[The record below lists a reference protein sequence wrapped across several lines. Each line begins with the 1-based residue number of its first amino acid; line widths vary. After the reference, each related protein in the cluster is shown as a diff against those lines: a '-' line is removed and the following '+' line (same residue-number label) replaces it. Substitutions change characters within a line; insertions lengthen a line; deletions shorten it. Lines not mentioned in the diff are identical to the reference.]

1 MARDF
6 NPATSDYNQVASR
19 IVEARKKHPEGMLQ
33 PLDLANPYK
42 VETIGDRTFI
52 VYIAAFYRTADD
64 PRPGIGVAWE
74 PFPGT
79 TPYTKNSELMNA
91 ETSAWGRALVAAFA
105 ADAKKGI
112 ATSLDIRNREAE
124 RQERGPRDEQ
134 GWPTVVD
141 PGEQLVTKA
150 LRSRLA
156 AQFSTLGVAGRDEG
170 LMTIAALTG
179 VQVGAT
185 KDLTNAQASRLIEA
199 LDPLTKA
206 ADPAAAL
213 AAALRQAM
221 AETPEESRDNA
232 A

>member
-6 NPATSDYNQVASR
+6 NPADNGYNEVAAR

-42 VETIGDRTFI
+42 IETIGEKTFI
-52 VYIAAFYRTADD
+52 VYVAAFYRTPDD

-105 ADAKKGI
+105 ADTKKGI
-112 ATSLDIRNREAE
+112 ATSIDVRNREAE
-124 RQERGPRDEQ
+124 RQAPPRDRQ
-134 GWPTVVD
+134 GWPAVD

-150 LRSRLA
+150 LLARLA
-156 AQFSTLGVAGRDEG
+156 AQFATLGVAGRDEG
-170 LMTIAALTG
+170 LMTIAALIG
-179 VQVGAT
+179 VRVSNT
-185 KDLTNAQASRLIEA
+185 KELTNAQASQLIEK
-199 LDPLTKA
+199 LDPLAKNE
-206 ADPAAAL
+206 DPPAAL
-213 AAALRQAM
+213 AAALRDAM
-221 AETPEESRDNA
+221 AETSEAGHVDA

>member
-1 MARDF
+1 MAI
-6 NPATSDYNQVASR
+6 NSDYNEVAAR
-19 IVEARKKHPEGMLQ
+19 IVEARKKHPEGFLQ
-33 PLDLANPYK
+33 PLNPAEPYK
-42 VETIGDRTFI
+42 IETIGEKTFI
-52 VYIAAFYRTADD
+52 VYVAAFYRTPDD
-64 PRPGIGVAWE
+64 SRPGIGVAWE

-79 TPYTKNSELMNA
+79 TNFTRNSELMNA

-105 ADAKKGI
+105 ADTKKGI

-124 RQERGPRDEQ
+124 RQQYGPPDEQ
-134 GWPTVVD
+134 GWPTAPD

-150 LRSRLA
+150 LLARLA
-156 AQFSTLGVAGRDEG
+156 AQFATLGVAGRDEG

-179 VQVGAT
+179 VQVTST
-185 KDLTNAQASRLIEA
+185 KALTNTEASQLIEA

-206 ADPAAAL
+206 DDPASAL

-221 AETPEESRDNA
+221 AETSEDSHDHA